1 MFAELKEK
9 VKYFPERPGVYLL
22 KDHNGRI
29 IYVGKALSLRQRVRS
44 YLVENKNPSP
54 RLRLLQANLSEIDYL
69 VTDSEVEALILE
81 CNLIKEY
88 RPRFNVNLK
97 DDKDFPY
104 LILTADHYPRL
115 ELMRLSQKDSRRG
128 RSIPLE
134 SKEER
139 RFGPYTDVG
148 AVRETMQLLGSLFPL
163 RRCRQPLDGRTAS
176 ARPCLNYQMNR
187 CLAPCRGKEK
197 VPYNDYDGLVRQV
210 VMFLRG
216 NYGGLEKA
224 LGKQMHIAAE
234 EHRFEEAASLRDR
247 ISALQRVAGQQQKV
261 LSADNSPDRDVLA
274 LVRFKQKVAVHLFKI
289 REGKLLS
296 QDHFPLSGAGEVA
309 DDEVMSSFVKSYYN
323 RADSLPD
330 EILFSTLPSEI
341 ELLGKWLK
349 EITGRKI
356 SLRFPR
362 RGSLKNL
369 VKLALT
375 NGILKLKEEQARQ
388 ERMIEE
394 PLQELA
400 KLLGL
405 SKMPLRIEGYD
416 ISHLGG
422 KEPVGVMVVFQNGE
436 PFKDGYRRFNI
447 QDVVEG
453 DDYAALQEVIKR
465 RSGKTL
471 WPPPDLL
478 LIDGGKG
485 QLNAVLVSLCQTP
498 MKDIPII
505 ALAKNPDRL
514 FLEGSGLPVL
524 LNADSALLKL
534 LQRIR
539 DEAHRFAVS
548 GQRSRRKRSL
558 VQSRLEQVPG
568 IGPVRRKALLE
579 HFGSISQIKEAS
591 AEQLQ
596 QVDGINET
604 LADLIVQ
611 HMNAKAPLNS

>member
-1 MFAELKEK
+1 M
-9 VKYFPERPGVYLL
+9 
-22 KDHNGRI
+22 
-29 IYVGKALSLRQRVRS
+29 GKALSLRQRVRS

-54 RLRLLQANLSEIDYL
+54 RLRLLQANLAEIDYL

-104 LILTADHYPRL
+104 LILTADYYPRL
-115 ELMRLSQKDSRRG
+115 ELMRLSQKGSRRG

-163 RRCRQPLDGRTAS
+163 RRCRQLLDGRAAA
-176 ARPCLNYQMNR
+176 ARPCLNYQMHR
-187 CLAPCRGKEK
+187 CLAPCRGEEL
-197 VPYNDYDGLVRQV
+197 VSYNHYDGLVKQV
-210 VMFLRG
+210 VMFLKG
-216 NYGGLEKA
+216 NYGDLEKA
-224 LGKQMHIAAE
+224 LERQMHIAAE
-234 EHRFEEAASLRDR
+234 EQRFEEAASLRDR

-261 LSADNSPDRDVLA
+261 LSAENSPDRDVLA
-274 LVRFKQKVAVHLFKI
+274 LVRFEQKVAVHLFKI

-309 DDEVMSSFVKSYYN
+309 DDEVMASFIKSYYN

-330 EILFSTLPSEI
+330 EVLCSILPSEI
-341 ELLGKWLK
+341 ELLGRWLK

-356 SLRFPR
+356 NLRFPR

-405 SKMPLRIEGYD
+405 LEVPLRIEGYD
-416 ISHLGG
+416 ISHLAG
-422 KEPVGVMVVFQNGE
+422 KDPVGVMVVFQKGE
-436 PFKDGYRRFNI
+436 PDKDGYRRFNI
-447 QDVVEG
+447 QKAVEG

-465 RSGKTL
+465 RAGKTF
-471 WPPPDLL
+471 WPNPDLL

-485 QLNAVLVSLCQTP
+485 QLNAVRASLRHTP
-498 MKDIPII
+498 MKDIPIV

-524 LNADSALLKL
+524 LNADSALLRL
-534 LQRIR
+534 VQRIR

-558 VQSRLEQVPG
+558 VQSRLEQIPG
-568 IGPVRRKALLE
+568 VGPARRKALLA
-579 HFGSISQIKEAS
+579 HFGSIDKIKEAT

-596 QVDGINET
+596 EVDGINT
-604 LADLIVQ
+604 SLAGIVVQ
-611 HMNAKAPLNS
+611 YLNGKASQNS